1 MLRNK
6 KCSEVLTV
14 VHKWFYTG
22 YYLAT
27 KLQVILLIFLFK
39 FLYILNLDIL
49 DN

>member
-22 YYLAT
+22 YYLA
-27 KLQVILLIFLFK
+27 KS
-39 FLYILNLDIL
+39 YR
-49 DN
+49 